1 MQENKSSG
9 AKTVWIIVG
18 IAITLLCCCLI
29 LSFGGMYWLYQNG
42 DEIVADIE
50 GNLDIPDF
58 PTAVPT
64 EPIVV
69 ERPPAEDV
77 PVDTL
82 STLENTLVPANN
94 LPEISCRLKG
104 ICDIPLTLKE
114 HEPPRALGDTDVF
127 WATDV
132 GSNENFEV
140 DATLQYVTEHSYFWV
155 QDGVSFKE
163 DEMIELM
170 EAFENKIY
178 PTTRAFFGSEW
189 SPGVDEDEHIYILYA
204 RGIGSSI
211 AGYYSSADEYHPLA
225 HEYSNSHEMFLFNAD
240 NTYLSEDFTYGV
252 LTHEFQHMIHW
263 NQDRNES
270 SWLNEGFSELATFL
284 AGYNP
289 GGFDY
294 VYTNNPDLQL
304 NDWPNDQ
311 NATTPHYGAAFMFT
325 TYYLDRFGEEA
336 TQALAGNPYNG
347 MDSVDRALN
356 DIDATDA
363 LTGNPIGAD
372 DLVIDWLTANYLKD
386 ESVSDGRYTYHNYP
400 SAPQPSAT
408 ESISSCPTAA
418 QDYSVHQY
426 GGDYILI
433 NCEGD
438 YTIHFD
444 GATQTGLLPADAF
457 SGNYAFW
464 TNKGDESDMTLT
476 RDFDF
481 SAVTG
486 EILLSFQT
494 WYDIET
500 DYDYVYLEVSED
512 GVHWDIITTP
522 LGTDEDPSGNSYGWA
537 FNGITNGWVQENV
550 DLSAYAGKEVQVRF
564 EYVTD
569 AAVNG
574 EGMLIDDIRIDAVD
588 YFSDFETDD
597 GGWEANGYVRVQN
610 ILPQTF
616 QVALILKG
624 NETTVEI
631 IQLTDEQTAEIPISL
646 GDEYNEAI
654 LVVTGTTRFT
664 RELANYSIEIK

>member
-9 AKTVWIIVG
+9 TKTVWIIVG
-18 IAITLLCCCLI
+18 IAIALLCCCLV
-29 LSFGGMYWLYQNG
+29 LAGGSMLWLYENG
-42 DEIVADIE
+42 DNIVSDIE
-50 GNLDIPDF
+50 GGLEIPDLS
-58 PTAVPT
+58 TAVPT

-69 ERPPAEDV
+69 DRTPVKEV
-77 PVDTL
+77 PIDTL
-82 STLENTLVPANN
+82 STLEDTLVPANN

-104 ICDIPLTLKE
+104 ICEIPDTLKE
-114 HEPPRALGDTDVF
+114 HKSPRPVGDTDTF

-132 GSNENFEV
+132 GTNENFEV
-140 DATLQYVTEHSYFWV
+140 NATLQYVTDHSYFWV
-155 QDGVSFKE
+155 QDGVSFKD
-163 DEMIELM
+163 DEMKALM
-170 EAFENKIY
+170 DAFENKIY

-189 SPGVDEDEHIYILYA
+189 SPGVDEDEHVYILYA

-225 HEYSNSHEMFLFNAD
+225 HEYSNAHEMFLFNAD

-294 VYTNNPDLQL
+294 VYTNSPDLQL

-325 TYYLDRFGEEA
+325 TYFLDRFGETA

-347 MDSVDRALN
+347 MDSVDKTLREIN
-356 DIDATDA
+356 ATDN
-363 LTGNPIGAD
+363 LTGDPIGAD
-372 DLVIDWLTANYLKD
+372 ALVIDWLTANYLKD
-386 ESVSDGRYTYHNYP
+386 ASVGDGRYTYHNYE
-400 SAPQPSAT
+400 SAPQPRAT
-408 ESISSCPTAA
+408 ENIDSCPHT

-426 GGDYILI
+426 GGDYIQI
-433 NCEGD
+433 ECDGD

-444 GATQTGLLPADAF
+444 GATQTRLLPTDSF
-457 SGNYAFW
+457 SGIYAFW
-464 TNKGDESDMTLT
+464 SNKGDESDMTLT

-481 SAVTG
+481 SSVAGDIT
-486 EILLSFQT
+486 LSFQT

-512 GVHWDIITTP
+512 GEHWDIITTP

-537 FNGITNGWVQENV
+537 FNGVTGDWVQENV

-574 EGMLIDDIRIDAVD
+574 EGMLIDDIRIDAID
-588 YFSDFETDD
+588 YFSDFESDD
-597 GGWEANGYVRVQN
+597 GGWESAGFVRVQN

-616 QVALILKG
+616 QIALILKG

-631 IQLTDEQTAEIPISL
+631 IELSDDQTADIPISL
-646 GDEYNEAI
+646 GGEYDEVI